1 MALRS
6 QQISDEVLRA
16 QCVLLFV
23 GQLYIIIVIQML
35 FDIECETNKNAINIY
50 LTIMLAKN
58 LYCDTNAFF

>member
-6 QQISDEVLRA
+6 QQISDEVLKT

-35 FDIECETNKNAINIY
+35 FGIECATIKNAINKY
-50 LTIMLAKN
+50 LSIMLA
-58 LYCDTNAFF
+58 

>member
-35 FDIECETNKNAINIY
+35 FGIECATIKNAINKY
-50 LTIMLAKN
+50 LSIMLA
-58 LYCDTNAFF
+58 